1 MTHDEF
7 KKGKPFTYS
16 PLGLKSAAR
25 YVVLEAHKS
34 LVLATNEENVNEL
47 FQFTA
52 DQFVHCT
59 KDPS

>member
-7 KKGKPFTYS
+7 KKGKPFTYA
-16 PLGLKSAAR
+16 PLGPKSAAR
-25 YVVLEAHKS
+25 YIVHKSYKS
-34 LVLATNEENVNEL
+34 LVLATSEENANQL